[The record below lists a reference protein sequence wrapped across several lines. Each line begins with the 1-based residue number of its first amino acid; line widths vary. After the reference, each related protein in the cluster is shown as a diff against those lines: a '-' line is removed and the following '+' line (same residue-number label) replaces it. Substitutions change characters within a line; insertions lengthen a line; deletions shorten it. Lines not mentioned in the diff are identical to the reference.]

1 MNGWIRL
8 SRKIFDCW
16 LWNEKPF
23 TKAQAWIDLLLLANY
38 ETRKFVLGNELV
50 EVERG
55 SFITSE
61 VKLMKRWGWGKGK
74 TRAFLSLLESDSM
87 IIKNSNRK
95 RTTITIVNYDKYQL
109 QQTTDGLITD
119 YERTDNG
126 LLSDTTNKYNN
137 INNINKKERAAKFT
151 PPTLEEVR
159 AYCQERNNKVI
170 PESFISFYECK
181 GWMVG
186 KNKMK
191 DWKACVRTWEQRD
204 NQKTVANTKIHNFTE
219 REYDYDDLEKRLVKN

>member
-61 VKLMKRWGWGKGK
+61 IKLMKRWGWSKSKVRSYLCLLQSDNMIDKK
-74 TRAFLSLLESDSM
+74 TDH
-87 IIKNSNRK
+87 
-95 RTTITIVNYDKYQL
+95 
-109 QQTTDGLITD
+109 
-119 YERTDNG
+119 
-126 LLSDTTNKYNN
+126 
-137 INNINKKERAAKFT
+137 KK
-151 PPTLEEVR
+151 LD
-159 AYCQERNNKVI
+159 QI
-170 PESFISFYECK
+170 
-181 GWMVG
+181 
-186 KNKMK
+186 
-191 DWKACVRTWEQRD
+191 
-204 NQKTVANTKIHNFTE
+204 QKKI
-219 REYDYDDLEKRLVKN
+219 